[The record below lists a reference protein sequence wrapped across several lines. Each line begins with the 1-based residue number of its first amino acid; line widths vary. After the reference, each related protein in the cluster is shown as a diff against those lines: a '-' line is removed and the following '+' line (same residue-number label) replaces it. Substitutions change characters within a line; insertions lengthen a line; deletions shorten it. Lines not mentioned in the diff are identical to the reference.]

1 MASELIE
8 RELYNSKYYMVHN
21 PNAKG
26 SSPRYKIIEPMVEG
40 ATKVKIL
47 MKPKGVTTI
56 LGQTLAKDF
65 VGWALDCMEEVLKA
79 KLPIITADDLTDAKQ
94 ESERRKNSGAATGSI
109 THALVEHFL
118 KAYSAGQEP
127 PEAESDDQ
135 EALKAYKAFVD
146 WYNEHDVQ
154 IIGVEEVI
162 FSEEYEYAGTYDCIL
177 KVDGK
182 VYLCDLKTTNS
193 SRKAPNGVYAEM
205 FVQLGG
211 YREAHEEQ
219 RAYEVANGGTK
230 LLAVDGL
237 MVISAKKNGKLD
249 VVTNEDVGLTVED
262 CSEMFKK
269 VVNLFGFLK
278 YTTER
283 LGGK

>member
-8 RELYNSKYYMVHN
+8 RSLYNGRYYLVHN
-21 PNAKG
+21 PNARG

-40 ATKVKIL
+40 KTKEKIL

-56 LGQTLAKDF
+56 LGGTLAKDF

-79 KLPIITADDLTDAKQ
+79 KLPVITAEDLADAKK
-94 ESERRKNSGAATGSI
+94 ESDRRKNSGAATGSI

-118 KAYSAGQEP
+118 KAITAGEEP
-127 PEAESDDQ
+127 PTAESDDP
-135 EALKAYKAFVD
+135 EAIKAYTAFVA
-146 WYNEHDVQ
+146 WFNAHDVEV
-154 IIGVEEVI
+154 IGVEEVI
-162 FSEEYEYAGTYDCIL
+162 YSESFEYAGTYDCIL
-177 KVDGK
+177 RVDGK

-219 RAYEVANGGTK
+219 RVYEEANGGSK

-249 VVTNEDVGLTVED
+249 IVTNEDVGLTVED

-269 VVNLFGFLK
+269 VINLFGFLK